1 MINNINK
8 RLKKQ
13 NLELKITEEALAL
26 VVNKGCKNPEFGARP
41 LKRFIQQEI
50 EDAIAEKIL
59 LGELSKKGAI
69 IIDCLNDKLTFES
82 EESEGSSENS
92 NN

>member
-1 MINNINK
+1 M
-8 RLKKQ
+8 
-13 NLELKITEEALAL
+13 